1 MSLQFKTLEADRV
14 QSRGSVATFTL
25 LCACVASQ
33 GYALPILTVGP
44 SWAVWP
50 TPPIVVGSALVAV
63 ALLFRSAV
71 WPSLRDVLR
80 GHVLLLALCF
90 ISFGLVTVAGQDQ
103 LLPFAEVNLGFPL
116 YQFWIM
122 LLAGGALWAA
132 STIHFDEKRIT
143 ILRWVTF
150 FTLLWVCITVCLTYQ
165 NFIPTQ
171 FFAPQIP
178 TSKDVA
184 GPYVSYLINW
194 EGAGLGTI
202 SYNHAY
208 PAALILILS
217 AFWLQLVPKGQQV
230 VLRALLMSLALL
242 AIFLTG
248 SRAGFAGFLLFLG
261 LVVLWERSFK
271 IVLGLLAFAPLLIAV
286 LLATDVDVG
295 KMIER
300 QKALITPPSTETL
313 AERDLIWSER
323 LDFLNED
330 PVRWI
335 IGTGFGSANA
345 SGDNAHMLYLHIIV
359 EMGLLG
365 LLAFGAF
372 YLFILKMLW
381 QRRAQ
386 TSYFLFLTCA
396 LFFAA
401 LTQETLYP
409 VPALGFI
416 LPLYLIGLAIVVRSA
431 EEQAVT
437 RAVRTLLEDSSTDWE
452 ETEPGDQSDDT
463 GLLPST
469 TSPLV

>member
-1 MSLQFKTLEADRV
+1 MDAMAQETT
-14 QSRGSVATFTL
+14 SRTNDTVAFGL
-25 LCACVASQ
+25 LCACIGAQ
-33 GYALPILTVGP
+33 GYSLPIYPIGP

-50 TPPIVVGSALVAV
+50 TPPVLAAIALIAVSVVTRPRMWPTLRGILQGHG
-63 ALLFRSAV
+63 LLF
-71 WPSLRDVLR
+71 
-80 GHVLLLALCF
+80 ALCLL
-90 ISFGLVTVAGQDQ
+90 SLGLVTVASQHL
-103 LLPFAEVNLGFPL
+103 LLPSAQIDMGFSL
-116 YQFWIM
+116 YQLWM
-122 LLAGGALWAA
+122 MVLAGGAFWAA
-132 STIHFDEKRIT
+132 STIRFDEKRVT
-143 ILRWVTF
+143 VLRRVTL
-150 FTLLWVCITVCLTYQ
+150 FTLLWVCVTVCLTYQ
-165 NFIPTQ
+165 NFVPTQ

-184 GPYVSYLINW
+184 GPYVSYLVNW

-208 PAALILILS
+208 PAVLILILS
-217 AFWLQLVPKGQQV
+217 ALWLQLVPKGQQV
-230 VLRALLMSLALL
+230 VLRALLMSLAVL
-242 AIFLTG
+242 AIFLSG

-286 LLATDVDVG
+286 LLATDVDVE

-372 YLFILKMLW
+372 YAFILRLLW
-381 QRRAQ
+381 HRRSQ

-416 LPLYLIGLAIVVRSA
+416 LPLYLIGLAVVIRSA

-437 RAVRTLLEDSSTDWE
+437 RAVWTLLEDSSTDWE
-452 ETEPGDQSDDT
+452 ETERGDQGDDN
-463 GLLPST
+463 GLLSST
-469 TSPLV
+469 TSPLA